1 MIPLLILCTATLHSP
16 VYLSN
21 TVVNLWIL
29 DDNQEPK
36 DWEEWLAVATS
47 LYPVYMLVG
56 GVVAFWRPSTFAWF
70 VKSGPNSY
78 SAALS
83 LIMLAMG
90 FTLRIQDLFHVL
102 THQSIGVRKTTVHNL
117 LKTRQLCSFS
127 GCLTIYSY
135 LNLHCLG
142 RRVRSYINREANFHL
157 SYNVA
162 AI

>member
-1 MIPLLILCTATLHSP
+1 LNSP
-16 VYLSN
+16 VYRSN
-21 TVVNLWIL
+21 TVVDLWIL
-29 DDNQEPK
+29 DDNQGTK

-70 VKSGPNSY
+70 VKSGPNAY

-102 THQSIGVRKTTVHNL
+102 THQSIGVRKIKPFIIS
-117 LKTRQLCSFS
+117 LKHVSCAVSL
-127 GCLTIYSY
+127 
-135 LNLHCLG
+135 
-142 RRVRSYINREANFHL
+142 V
-157 SYNVA
+157 V
-162 AI
+162 